1 MLSKPILN
9 LHSLS
14 LKSLGIL
21 FFLISFKTISQTTVT
36 RIHTDWNGYWTS
48 NSTTGVGNRPNTE
61 NNLLAFLW
69 NGTTYSTGVN
79 DATLTTRGVSFNA
92 QKYRA
97 LKIQTI
103 GIDPST
109 YFLQGAMIDGSNST
123 ATLTPPLMGAT
134 STGPEL
140 ASRLTDGVNGLTLGT
155 GIANIKAGTAEFKIG
170 TNNLTISGIE
180 DNIPDLIITQVAE
193 PGGTP
198 DSFRFV
204 DASGATV
211 GNSLSVSF
219 GSVTAIGTY
228 SLDLFRA
235 DNGAM
240 AFTAAATR
248 DIRIVGIETKSFGIT
263 PANASQVDRFIVT
276 FSGNSDCAFIAF
288 NTSSLKI
295 AELSMIKRASIATC
309 GKLGDTVTY
318 TFDIKNTG
326 EVPVTNISV
335 TDLMPGL
342 TITGNSIPS
351 LAAGASTTLTGTYT
365 ITAADVAAGRI
376 TNTAKVTGTDPS
388 LNIVEDI
395 SGQTY
400 TDNIATVIDLLPPP
414 TIGTVTNTTCS
425 ALGSVVLNN
434 LPSGNWTLERTPGGV
449 VTNGSGTTAT
459 ITNIPVGTSYSFR
472 VTNSTGCK
480 SPSSTTFNIT
490 NQSSTTWNGTIW
502 SNGTPDSSKGVTFS
516 GPYTITSDLTA
527 CSLTVNSGVNLVVPT
542 GVTLNIT
549 NAVTVSATG
558 SLTFENNSSL
568 VQINNVANTGNIVY
582 RRITTPVRRYDF
594 TYWSAP
600 TYSASYKLNTL
611 SSNTLLDKYYSY
623 NATTQ
628 KWVINN
634 YGTLTMMPGI
644 GYIVRAPQSYS
655 TTVPATFLASFVGVP
670 NNGDIPVTTVTGN
683 WNLIGN
689 PYPSAVDAEDFIRI
703 NGLAGTN
710 VGALYFWTHNTSPSA
725 GIPGDKTNNY
735 SSSDYAVFSL
745 VGGVKTSNGAASV
758 DGYIASGQSFFI
770 QPTGTS
776 VIFNNAMREAGHNTQ
791 FFKTNRTEK
800 NRLWLNFSNN
810 EGAFKQTLIGYIEN
824 ATNKMD
830 PNYDAVTMGANSYV
844 DFYTI
849 NDTDNLTIQAR
860 ALPFDD
866 AEIIP
871 LGYKTTFAGDFTIAI
886 DQGEGLFAN
895 QAVYLEDKKTGTI
908 HDLRNAD
915 YTFTSTVGT
924 FTDRFVL
931 RYTSKTLGNDDFENI
946 ENGVY
951 TSVKAKTITINSS
964 KENIKEV
971 SIYNI
976 AGQLVFTKKKI
987 NASELKINNLQ
998 MGEQVLLVKIIL
1010 ENDHAINKKI
1020 IFN

>member
-1 MLSKPILN
+1 MSLKPILN
-9 LHSLS
+9 LHNLF
-14 LKSLGIL
+14 LKGLGFL
-21 FFLISFKTISQTTVT
+21 FFLISFKTIGQTTVT

-48 NSTTGVGNRPNTE
+48 NATTGVGNRPNTE

-79 DATLTTRGVSFNA
+79 DATLTTRGVTFNA

-97 LKIQTI
+97 LKIQTL
-103 GIDPST
+103 GLDPST

-180 DNIPDLIITQVAE
+180 DNIPDLIVTQVAE

-198 DSFRFV
+198 DSFKFV

-211 GNSLSVSF
+211 GNQLSVSF

-263 PANASQVDRFIVT
+263 SANAAQVDRFVVT

-295 AELSMIKRASIATC
+295 AELSMIKRASMSSC

-326 EVPVTNISV
+326 EVPITNISV
-335 TDLMPGL
+335 NDLMPGL

-400 TDNIATVIDLLPPP
+400 TDNIATVIDLLAPP
-414 TIGTVTNTTCS
+414 TIGTITNTSCS

-449 VTNGSGTTAT
+449 TTTGSGTTT
-459 ITNIPVGTSYSFR
+459 TVTNIPVGTSYSFR

-490 NQSSTTWNGTIW
+490 NQSSTTWNGTAW
-502 SNGTPDSSKGVTFS
+502 SNGTPDSSKGVVFS
-516 GPYTITSDLTA
+516 GPYTITSDLNA
-527 CSLTVNSGVNLVVPT
+527 CSLTIASGVNLVVPT
-542 GVTLNIT
+542 GVTLNVL
-549 NAVTVSATG
+549 NAVSVSSTG

-568 VQINNVANTGNIVY
+568 VQTNNVANTGNIIY
-582 RRITTPVRRYDF
+582 RRISKPVRRYDF
-594 TYWSAP
+594 TYWSSP
-600 TYSASYKLNTL
+600 IYSSAYTLKTL
-611 SSNTLLDKYYSY
+611 STATLGDKYYYYDSPTNTWKINY
-623 NATTQ
+623 N
-628 KWVINN
+628 
-634 YGTLTMMPGI
+634 GTMTMMPAI
-644 GYIVRAPQSYS
+644 AYSVRAPQTYS
-655 TTVPATFLASFVGVP
+655 ITSGATYLATFTGVP
-670 NNGDIPVTTVTGN
+670 NNGNYSVTTTAGKWHLV
-683 WNLIGN
+683 GN
-689 PYPSAVDAEDFIRI
+689 PYPSAISADAFI
-703 NGLAGTN
+703 NGNLH
-710 VGALYFWTHNTSPSA
+710 VGALYFWTHNSPPSDAVAGDAKYNYTS
-725 GIPGDKTNNY
+725 D
-735 SSSDYAVFSL
+735 DYAAYTL
-745 VGGVKTSNGAASV
+745 AGGTGTTTGA
-758 DGYIASGQSFFI
+758 DRPNGYIAAGQGIFVKSSTTAPIVFTNSMRRSG
-770 QPTGTS
+770 
-776 VIFNNAMREAGHNTQ
+776 NNTQ
-791 FFKTNRTEK
+791 FFKTAGDTENK
-800 NRLWLNFSNN
+800 NRIWLNFSNTQ
-810 EGAFKQTLIGYIEN
+810 GAFKQLLLGYMDG
-824 ATNKMD
+824 ATNNID
-830 PNYDAVTMGANSYV
+830 DNYDAVTMNANSYL
-844 DFYTI
+844 DFYSI
-849 NDTDNLTIQAR
+849 SNAKKLTIQAR
-860 ALPFDD
+860 ALPFDNT
-866 AEIIP
+866 EIIP
-871 LGYKTTFAGDFTIAI
+871 LGYKTTIASDFTISI
-886 DQGEGLFAN
+886 NDVDGFFTGQE
-895 QAVYLEDKKTGTI
+895 VYLEDKLLDKI
-908 HDLRNAD
+908 HDLRTSN
-915 YTFTSTVGT
+915 YTFSSAIGT

-931 RYTSKTLGNDDFENI
+931 RYTNKTLGNENFESADN
-946 ENGVY
+946 NLLV
-951 TSVKAKTITINSS
+951 SVKDKIVKVNSLN
-964 KENIKEV
+964 ENIKEV
-971 SIYNI
+971 SVYDI
-976 AGQLVFTKKKI
+976 AGHLLYNKKKV
-987 NASELKINNLQ
+987 NETELSIQNLQ
-998 MGEQVLLVKIIL
+998 SSNQVLLVKVTL
-1010 ENDHAINKKI
+1010 ENDHIVTKKI
-1020 IFN
+1020 IFQ

>member
-9 LHSLS
+9 LHNYF
-14 LKSLGIL
+14 LKGLGL
-21 FFLISFKTISQTTVT
+21 LLFLISFKTIGQTAVT

-79 DATLTTRGVSFNA
+79 DANLTTRGITFNA

-97 LKIQTI
+97 LKIQTL
-103 GIDPST
+103 GLDPGST

-123 ATLTPPLMGAT
+123 ATLTPPLTGTT

-180 DNIPDLIITQVAE
+180 DNIPDLIVTQVAE

-198 DSFRFV
+198 DSFKFV

-211 GNSLSVSF
+211 GNQLSVSF

-263 PANASQVDRFIVT
+263 PANAAQVDRFVVT

-295 AELSMIKRASIATC
+295 AELSMIKRASISSC

-326 EVPVTNISV
+326 EVPITNISV

-351 LAAGASTTLTGTYT
+351 LAAGASRTLTGTYT

-400 TDNIATVIDLLPPP
+400 TDNIATVIDLLAPP
-414 TIGTVTNTTCS
+414 TIGTITNASCS
-425 ALGSVVLNN
+425 SLGSVVLNN

-449 VTNGSGTTAT
+449 TTTGSGTTAT
-459 ITNIPVGTSYSFR
+459 VTNIPVGTSYSFR
-472 VTNSTGCK
+472 VTNSSGCK
-480 SPSSTTFNIT
+480 SPSSAAFNIT
-490 NQSSTTWNGTIW
+490 DQSSTTWNGTAW
-502 SNGTPDSSKGVTFS
+502 SQGTPDLTKNVVFS
-516 GPYTITSDLTA
+516 GPYTITSDINA
-527 CSLTVNSGVNLVVPT
+527 CALTVNAGVNLVVPT
-542 GVTLNIT
+542 NVTLNVL
-549 NAVTVSATG
+549 NAVSVSSTG

-568 VQINNVANTGNIVY
+568 VQTNNVTNTGNIVY
-582 RRITTPVRRYDF
+582 RRISKPVRRYDF
-594 TYWSAP
+594 TYWSSP
-600 TYSASYKLNTL
+600 IYSSSYTLKTL
-611 SSNTLLDKYYSY
+611 STATLADKYYYYDSATSAWKIDY
-623 NATTQ
+623 NGITVM
-628 KWVINN
+628 K
-634 YGTLTMMPGI
+634 PGI
-644 GYIVRAPQSYS
+644 AYSVRAPQTYS
-655 TTVPATFLASFVGVP
+655 ITSGATYLATFTGVP
-670 NNGDIPVTTVTGN
+670 NNGNYSVATTIGKWHLV
-683 WNLIGN
+683 GN
-689 PYPSAVDAEDFIRI
+689 PYPSAISADAFI
-703 NGLAGTN
+703 NSNLHL
-710 VGALYFWTHNTSPSA
+710 GALYFWTHNSPPNDAVAGDAKYNYTS
-725 GIPGDKTNNY
+725 D
-735 SSSDYAVFSL
+735 DYAAYTL
-745 VGGVKTSNGAASV
+745 AGGTGTTTGA
-758 DGYIASGQSFFI
+758 DRPNGYIAAGQGIFVKSSTAAPIVFSNSMRR
-770 QPTGTS
+770 TG
-776 VIFNNAMREAGHNTQ
+776 NNTQ
-791 FFKTNRTEK
+791 FFKTAGDTESK
-800 NRLWLNFSNN
+800 NRIWLNFSNSG
-810 EGAFKQTLIGYIEN
+810 GAFKQLLLGYMDG
-824 ATNKMD
+824 ATNNID
-830 PNYDAVTMGANSYV
+830 DNYDAVTMNANSYI
-844 DFYTI
+844 DFYSI
-849 NDTDNLTIQAR
+849 SNAKKLTIQAR
-860 ALPFDD
+860 ALPFDNT
-866 AEIIP
+866 ETIP
-871 LGYKTTFAGDFTIAI
+871 LGYKTTIASDFTISINDA
-886 DQGEGLFAN
+886 DGFFTGQE
-895 QAVYLEDKKTGTI
+895 VYLEDKLLDKI
-908 HDLRNAD
+908 HDLRTSN
-915 YTFTSTVGT
+915 YTFSSAIGT

-931 RYTSKTLGNDDFENI
+931 RYTNKTLGNEDFESTDNALL
-946 ENGVY
+946 V
-951 TSVKAKTITINSS
+951 SVKEKIVKVNSLN
-964 KENIKEV
+964 ENIKEV
-971 SIYNI
+971 SVYDISGHLLYN
-976 AGQLVFTKKKI
+976 KKKV
-987 NASELKINNLQ
+987 NTAELIIQNLQ
-998 MGEQVLLVKIIL
+998 SSNQVLLVKVTL
-1010 ENDHAINKKI
+1010 ENDHTVTKKI
-1020 IFN
+1020 IFH

>member
-1 MLSKPILN
+1 MSSKPILN
-9 LHSLS
+9 LHTFF
-14 LKSLGIL
+14 LKGLGFL

-79 DATLTTRGVSFNA
+79 DATLTTRGVTFNA

-97 LKIQTI
+97 LKIQTL
-103 GIDPST
+103 GLDPST

-180 DNIPDLIITQVAE
+180 DNIPDLIVTQVAE

-198 DSFRFV
+198 DSFKFV

-211 GNSLSVSF
+211 GNQLSVSF

-263 PANASQVDRFIVT
+263 SANAAQVDRFVVT

-295 AELSMIKRASIATC
+295 AELSMIKRASISTC

-326 EVPVTNISV
+326 EVPITNISV

-342 TITGNSIPS
+342 TIAGNSIPS

-400 TDNIATVIDLLPPP
+400 TDNIATVIDLLTPP
-414 TIGTVTNTTCS
+414 TIGTITNTTCS
-425 ALGSVVLNN
+425 ALGSAVLNN
-434 LPSGNWTLERTPGGV
+434 LPSGNWTLERTPGGI
-449 VTNGSGTTAT
+449 TTTGSGTTT
-459 ITNIPVGTSYSFR
+459 TVTNIPVGTSYSFR

-480 SPSSTTFNIT
+480 SPSSATFNIT
-490 NQSSTTWNGTIW
+490 NQSSTTWNGTAW
-502 SNGTPDSSKGVTFS
+502 SNGTPDSSKEVVFS
-516 GPYTITSDLTA
+516 GPYTITSNLNA
-527 CSLTVNSGVNLVVPT
+527 CSLTVASGVNLLVPT
-542 GVTLNIT
+542 GVTLNVT
-549 NAVTVSATG
+549 NIVNVSATG

-568 VQINNVANTGNIVY
+568 VQTNNVTNTGNIVY
-582 RRITTPVRRYDF
+582 RRISKPVRRYDF
-594 TYWSAP
+594 TYWSSP
-600 TYSASYKLNTL
+600 IYSSTYTLKTL
-611 SSNTLLDKYYSY
+611 STATLADKYYYYDSATSAWKIDY
-623 NATTQ
+623 N
-628 KWVINN
+628 
-634 YGTLTMMPGI
+634 GTRTMMPGI
-644 GYIVRAPQSYS
+644 AYSVRAPQTYS
-655 TTVPATFLASFVGVP
+655 ITSGATYLATFTGLP
-670 NNGDIPVTTVTGN
+670 NNGNYSVTTIAGKWHLV
-683 WNLIGN
+683 GN
-689 PYPSAVDAEDFIRI
+689 PYPSAISADAFI
-703 NGLAGTN
+703 NGNLHL
-710 VGALYFWTHNTSPSA
+710 GALYFWTHNSPPSDAVAGDAKYNYTS
-725 GIPGDKTNNY
+725 D
-735 SSSDYAVFSL
+735 DYAAYTL
-745 VGGVKTSNGAASV
+745 AGGTGTTTGTDRPN
-758 DGYIASGQSFFI
+758 GYIAAGQGIFVKSSTTAPIVFTNSMRRSG
-770 QPTGTS
+770 
-776 VIFNNAMREAGHNTQ
+776 NNTQ
-791 FFKTNRTEK
+791 FFKTAGDTENK
-800 NRLWLNFSNN
+800 NRLWLNFSNT
-810 EGAFKQTLIGYIEN
+810 EGAFKQLLLGYMDG
-824 ATNKMD
+824 ATNNID
-830 PNYDAVTMGANSYV
+830 DNYDAVTMNANSYI
-844 DFYTI
+844 DFYSI
-849 NDTDNLTIQAR
+849 SNAKKLTIQAR
-860 ALPFDD
+860 ALPFDNT
-866 AEIIP
+866 ETIP
-871 LGYKTTFAGDFTIAI
+871 LGYKTTIASDFTISINDA
-886 DQGEGLFAN
+886 DGFFTGQE
-895 QAVYLEDKKTGTI
+895 VYLEDKLLEKI
-908 HDLRNAD
+908 HDLRTSN
-915 YTFTSTVGT
+915 YTFSSAIGT

-931 RYTSKTLGNDDFENI
+931 RYTNKTLGNEDFESADNSLL
-946 ENGVY
+946 V
-951 TSVKAKTITINSS
+951 SVKDKIVKVNSLN
-964 KENIKEV
+964 ENIKEV
-971 SIYNI
+971 SVYDI
-976 AGQLVFTKKKI
+976 AGHLLYNKKKV
-987 NASELKINNLQ
+987 NETELSIQNLQ
-998 MGEQVLLVKIIL
+998 SSNQVLLVKVTL
-1010 ENDHAINKKI
+1010 ENDHTVTKKI
-1020 IFN
+1020 IFH